1 LGLAKGE
8 LSLNMLSKASANTS
22 QLSVMQTLGP
32 STSSFLRGASSAPE
46 SLCEWSP
53 HYILLYTLEHSRLS
67 GIKAMTYLPGIR
79 HPDYLPSVVA
89 EVSGTPL
96 VGQMVYPTS
105 WDKDFAKSFILY
117 ECLVF
122 LSLEVKEMLSYRGLE
137 WYSSV
142 VSAQENT
149 FLSY

>member
-1 LGLAKGE
+1 
-8 LSLNMLSKASANTS
+8 MLSKASASTS
-22 QLSVMQTLGP
+22 QLSVMQNLGP

-46 SLCEWSP
+46 SLVNGLR
-53 HYILLYTLEHSRLS
+53 IMLEHSRLS
-67 GIKAMTYLPGIR
+67 EIKAMTYPPGIR

-105 WDKDFAKSFILY
+105 WDKDLAKSFILC
-117 ECLVF
+117 ECLIF
-122 LSLEVKEMLSYRGLE
+122 LSLETKEMLSYCGLE
-137 WYSSV
+137 WSSSV
-142 VSAQENT
+142 VCARENT